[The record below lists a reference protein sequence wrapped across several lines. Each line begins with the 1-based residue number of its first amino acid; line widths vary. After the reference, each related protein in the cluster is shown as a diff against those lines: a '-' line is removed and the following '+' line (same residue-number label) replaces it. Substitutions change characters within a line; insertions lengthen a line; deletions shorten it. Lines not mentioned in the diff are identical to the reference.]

1 VQSTNPARHYVTP
14 ARASIPAQS
23 ALRVVVDVDPI
34 VAPGPTCPEERQD
47 MLRVQSM
54 WLPDHAELFRG
65 QRAVAQAS
73 RGAAESSGTDTG
85 LDRSPGASPQLY
97 SGGGG
102 NGGGDSDSDGN
113 GDESV
118 HGSQS
123 PTHKMRGKQAV
134 RGILRLAHKL
144 GVVLASEVSSE
155 VDPTALFTVCAPSSV
170 FRVHVLPSAL
180 THDIGQV
187 VDALKSSGA
196 RIDATAAVKIPCT
209 LA

>member
-1 VQSTNPARHYVTP
+1 MPGGTDARRVRSACASRSQPLQAALLLSNPHDRPICFRVQSTNPARHYVTP
-14 ARASIPAQS
+14 ARSSIPAQS

-73 RGAAESSGTDTG
+73 RGAVGTDTG
-85 LDRSPGASPQLY
+85 SDRSPGASQQLD

-155 VDPTALFTVCAPSSV
+155 VDPTALFTVCAV
-170 FRVHVLPSAL
+170 
-180 THDIGQV
+180 
-187 VDALKSSGA
+187 
-196 RIDATAAVKIPCT
+196 CT
-209 LA
+209 VC